1 MEFEVS
7 TIIERSATAVWDFY
21 AVHHVQNHPRW
32 DPDMSLE
39 QVTSGPIGLGTVIRR
54 RYTRF
59 GVPHEGTMEIV
70 EFDPLRAGREDPRR
84 TDRDD
89 RARETRRRRA
99 EPYSTDDSSGHHG
112 CGFVDGREAHAARAA
127 ELRHHQASHRIRVR
141 ARFLARARL
150 RFSYPALA
158 RPDDHDHRQL
168 SPVEPPNCARSR
180 VLGCPVAC
188 ATQAEDHDPHG
199 GTFRRFVSLAVVI
212 ALLGGGCAEG
222 GDEPS
227 PASTRDSSGTSDA
240 ADEIARSSEQI
251 DIGGRS
257 LYLEC
262 WGERVAGEPTVLLI
276 SGHGPTTSS
285 WELMASEFAADGHH
299 LCAYD
304 RAGVGGSDPAPEA
317 SRTTEDQVTD
327 LVALLDAADLQE
339 PVVLA
344 AHSLGLASCRRARGS
359 CSGAGR
365 RRGADRPVVA
375 ARQRRPAGRIAS
387 GEARRVTGG
396 GRGTPLPERRPLRP
410 GAEPRAPPP
419 GGERRGGGERCS
431 TSPGRSSGTSRS
443 SCSGRHL
450 LPYLP
455 GLPRDYHEA
464 TLAAMSDGHQEFA
477 AESTRGTLIEVEDT
491 GHNIQ
496 DDQPE
501 VVMDAIRDVMAG

>member
-70 EFDPLRAGREDPRR
+70 EFDPLRAMGAKI
-84 TDRDD
+84 RDGQTEMTG
-89 RARETRRRRA
+89 RARLDAEGPNRTRL
-99 EPYSTDDSSGHHG
+99 DDSSGHHG

-150 RFSYPALA
+150 RFTYPALA

-168 SPVEPPNCARSR
+168 SPVEPPELRPVEGAR
-180 VLGCPVAC
+180 LPGCVR
-188 ATQAEDHDPHG
+188 DP
-199 GTFRRFVSLAVVI
+199 RRRTMIRMEARFGCVVSLAVVI
-212 ALLGGGCAEG
+212 ALLGCGCAEG

-227 PASTRDSSGTSDA
+227 PASTRDTSGTSDT

-257 LYLEC
+257 LHLQC

-276 SGHGPTTSS
+276 TGQGPTTSS

-299 LCAYD
+299 LCSYD
-304 RAGVGGSDPAPEA
+304 RAGVGEA
-317 SRTTEDQVTD
+317 T
-327 LVALLDAADLQE
+327 
-339 PVVLA
+339 
-344 AHSLGLASCRRARGS
+344 RR
-359 CSGAGR
+359 
-365 RRGADRPVVA
+365 
-375 ARQRRPAGRIAS
+375 RRPAAP
-387 GEARRVTGG
+387 RR
-396 GRGTPLPERRPLRP
+396 
-410 GAEPRAPPP
+410 
-419 GGERRGGGERCS
+419 
-431 TSPGRSSGTSRS
+431 
-443 SCSGRHL
+443 
-450 LPYLP
+450 
-455 GLPRDYHEA
+455 
-464 TLAAMSDGHQEFA
+464 
-477 AESTRGTLIEVEDT
+477 TR
-491 GHNIQ
+491 
-496 DDQPE
+496 
-501 VVMDAIRDVMAG
+501 